1 MLILSISQSISN
13 VFASIFHDNVIL
25 ATVLISLLPI
35 IELRGAI
42 PFGMEKA
49 VWGANALSNWQA
61 FGWAF
66 LGSSLVVPFVALAFI
81 PIMNWLKKTKWF
93 RKIGEAIENK
103 VKKHSDK
110 MLENKTDENT
120 KKTYW
125 LKMFGVF
132 AFVAVPLPL
141 TGVWTGTAI
150 AVVIGLNFWSAC
162 ASIILGNLTAGL
174 LITLLSSLFDNAS
187 TIILLAFLAII
198 ALMVLYAFVKWLL
211 KKYKKDND
219 SLPVTN
225 STNNQ
230 NIDTKDNNQQTKR

>member
-13 VFASIFHDNVIL
+13 VFATIFHDNVIL
-25 ATVLISLLPI
+25 ATVLIAILPI

-42 PFGMEKA
+42 PFAMEKA
-49 VWGANALSNWQA
+49 VWGVHALSNWQA

-81 PIMNWLKKTKWF
+81 PIVNWLKKTKWF
-93 RKIGEAIENK
+93 KSIGEAIENK

-110 MLENKTDENT
+110 MLETKQGGSE
-120 KKTYW
+120 KKTHL

-150 AVVIGLNFWSAC
+150 AVMIGLDFWSAC

-187 TIILLAFLAII
+187 TIILLAFLAIV
-198 ALMVLYAFVKWLL
+198 ALMVLYALVKWLL
-211 KKYKKDND
+211 KKYKNKNEE
-219 SLPVTN
+219 N
-225 STNNQ
+225 STQEVSNEGNN
-230 NIDTKDNNQQTKR
+230 DKK

>member
-13 VFASIFHDNVIL
+13 VFASVFHDNVIL
-25 ATVLISLLPI
+25 ATILISLLPI

-42 PFGMEKA
+42 PFAMEKA
-49 VWGANALSNWQA
+49 VWGPHALSNWQA

-81 PIMNWLKKTKWF
+81 PIMNWLKRTKWF
-93 RKIGEAIENK
+93 RSIGEAIENK

-110 MLENKTDENT
+110 MLENKTSENV

-125 LKMFGVF
+125 LKMLGVF

-150 AVVIGLNFWSAC
+150 AVMIGLNFWSAC

-174 LITLLSSLFDNAS
+174 LITLLSSLFNNAS

-198 ALMVLYAFVKWLL
+198 ALMILYALIKWLI
-211 KKYKKDND
+211 KKYIKNNSQSNADTTSEQKIDNKE
-219 SLPVTN
+219 N
-225 STNNQ
+225 ENN
-230 NIDTKDNNQQTKR
+230 IEK

>member
-13 VFASIFHDNVIL
+13 VFASVFHDNVIL
-25 ATVLISLLPI
+25 ATILISLLPI

-42 PFGMEKA
+42 PFAMEKA
-49 VWGANALSNWQA
+49 VWGPHVLSNWQA

-81 PIMNWLKKTKWF
+81 PIINWLKKTKWF
-93 RKIGEAIENK
+93 KSIGEAIENK

-110 MLENKTDENT
+110 MLENKTEQT
-120 KKTYW
+120 SKKAYW

-150 AVVIGLNFWSAC
+150 AVMIGLNFWSAC

-198 ALMVLYAFVKWLL
+198 ALMILYALVKWLV
-211 KKYKKDND
+211 KKYKKGNT
-219 SLPVTN
+219 LP
-225 STNNQ
+225 
-230 NIDTKDNNQQTKR
+230 NIDATSEQKTSNKENENSVEK